1 MVDGVGQRAKVQ
13 RCGLAVAG
21 SGILCRSNNATLGV
35 HDVERELVG
44 IHVTPAEG
52 LGCADGRST
61 RGGVGVVER
70 DVLAGAV
77 LDGPRHLEGVG
88 VGVGRH
94 RCHQCVG
101 VGVVGVAVSAGVG
114 LGQSVLVGAN
124 LAKRNVAK
132 AHRAVCR
139 VGRRC
144 RSRRRCA
151 VKRCERE
158 RELPGRQ
165 VGRVEGL
172 VDGDAAITGRA
183 GLNRRELVGVGH
195 GVLGVALVHA
205 ARDSVSRG
213 GTSAACGHG
222 REDPASRRGLL
233 VNRIRSANGKVLE
246 EDALPCRE
254 GKGRGL
260 TACKRALGV
269 ADCVGDARAIRSG
282 HGDVKV
288 EAGVRGVRA
297 VIGRGNLCNLDL
309 ALEGVGS
316 GYGSG
321 PVIGVVGHAIHHHGG
336 EGLVA
341 QLVAGVDGRLGEGH
355 LATGSKHLAVGLD
368 AVRHVYLGPVVI
380 VGVERHRGELF
391 AVKEHAERDVTGRTI
406 DRVVKRV
413 DPFLTNGDGGSVHGH
428 GVGVGKGHAASIG
441 FSRYIQTRG
450 LLGIGKAGGGRG
462 PGTVSLRHGIS
473 WQHVGGR
480 SARLV
485 VGHVGRSVGLYPIS
499 TSGRIIDNVCGQAGG
514 SSCVLQ
520 TGYLSDGFLARPDLE
535 AHGIRDTMLQRAK
548 RGEVPSHV
556 LVCLVICSRGSI
568 EPVARLAVLGLG
580 VRKGV
585 SRPLQGS
592 GSKRR
597 DAVGHLDVAVR
608 EVVRDGVDDVV
619 EGSIK
624 GGAVGSVVVVARLAS
639 SGSEVLH
646 VGNGAKGANGKER
659 LALTGYGNGLVPGV
673 VVVKAIGVG
682 VAGAIVGVAIRVM
695 TFKLIPVLPPSLR
708 SPRFAEGWVAIG
720 NKDDV
725 DIGAVTR
732 LNCVGGRQRVFP
744 VSATSGSE
752 AVYLLLEAREA
763 RRARDARSCVV

>member
-1 MVDGVGQRAKVQ
+1 MVRGRGNSGALGVGHGEA
-13 RCGLAVAG
+13 
-21 SGILCRSNNATLGV
+21 
-35 HDVERELVG
+35 ELVG

-61 RGGVGVVER
+61 RSGVGVAER
-70 DVLAGAV
+70 DCLAGAV

-88 VGVGRH
+88 VGISSNRRNQREGA
-94 RCHQCVG
+94 C
-101 VGVVGVAVSAGVG
+101 VVGIASGAVVV
-114 LGQSVLVGAN
+114 LGKRVLVDAN
-124 LAKRNVAK
+124 LVELDVAK
-132 AHRAVCR
+132 GNGTVSRI
-139 VGRRC
+139 GRRC
-144 RSRRRCA
+144 RSRRRCIA
-151 VKRCERE
+151 KRRERE

-172 VDGDAAITGRA
+172 VDGNAAITGRA

-205 ARDSVSRG
+205 ARDGVSG
-213 GTSAACGHG
+213 DGASAACGHG
-222 REDPASRRGLL
+222 REGPASRRGLL
-233 VNRIRSANGKVLE
+233 VNRIRGANGKVLE

-260 TACKRALGV
+260 TACKRTRGV
-269 ADCVGDARAIRSG
+269 TDGIGDVRAIRSG

-288 EAGVRGVRA
+288 EAGVRGVRV

-380 VGVERHRGELF
+380 VGVERHRGELL
-391 AVKEHAERDVTGRTI
+391 AVKEYAERDVTGRTI

-462 PGTVSLRHGIS
+462 PGAIGLQHGVSR
-473 WQHVGGR
+473 QHVGGR

-556 LVCLVICSRGSI
+556 LVCLVICSLGSI
-568 EPVARLAVLGLG
+568 EPVACHAVLGFC
-580 VRKGV
+580 VSKSV
-585 SRPLQGS
+585 SRTLQ
-592 GSKRR
+592 
-597 DAVGHLDVAVR
+597 
-608 EVVRDGVDDVV
+608 
-619 EGSIK
+619 
-624 GGAVGSVVVVARLAS
+624 
-639 SGSEVLH
+639 
-646 VGNGAKGANGKER
+646 
-659 LALTGYGNGLVPGV
+659 
-673 VVVKAIGVG
+673 
-682 VAGAIVGVAIRVM
+682 
-695 TFKLIPVLPPSLR
+695 
-708 SPRFAEGWVAIG
+708 
-720 NKDDV
+720 
-725 DIGAVTR
+725 
-732 LNCVGGRQRVFP
+732 
-744 VSATSGSE
+744 
-752 AVYLLLEAREA
+752 
-763 RRARDARSCVV
+763 